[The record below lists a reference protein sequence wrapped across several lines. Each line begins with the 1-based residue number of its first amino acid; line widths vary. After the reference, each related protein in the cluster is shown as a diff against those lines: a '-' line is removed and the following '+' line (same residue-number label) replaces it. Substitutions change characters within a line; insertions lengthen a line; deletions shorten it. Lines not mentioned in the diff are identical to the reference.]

1 MASCIPGPWE
11 RGHRRPHPPW
21 LPVPCR
27 KAQLSQLERSS
38 LSPAVDEGLWR
49 LASARELE
57 GPTSPW
63 TAVSTANTGIAKA
76 VARRSRQGGPRLPG
90 VRGESFPGPAHSSP
104 RGCCKHYHS
113 QVWPG
118 KLLGRANV
126 GSSWGPRGRAGSWRQ
141 DSPSPTLRRPH
152 PQDRAQKRVR
162 LWGGFSH
169 THLPF
174 IQEPALSI
182 HYDLQE
188 ASRPLAAPRPPPGKT
203 KPRHQLPEGFRK
215 F

>member
-1 MASCIPGPWE
+1 M
-11 RGHRRPHPPW
+11 
-21 LPVPCR
+21 
-27 KAQLSQLERSS
+27 
-38 LSPAVDEGLWR
+38 
-49 LASARELE
+49 
-57 GPTSPW
+57 
-63 TAVSTANTGIAKA
+63 
-76 VARRSRQGGPRLPG
+76 PG
-90 VRGESFPGPAHSSP
+90 VRGESFPGPSHSSP

-126 GSSWGPRGRAGSWRQ
+126 GSSWAPRGRAGSWRQ

-152 PQDRAQKRVR
+152 PQDRTQKRVR

-215 F
+215 FWAAEGAAPGSWPKNPIGAPWFVHPTGQLAPQGTQAGPPPHWAGHESSAGTARRGPKVGGVPAKAGMGILVAMWRGHLEQV